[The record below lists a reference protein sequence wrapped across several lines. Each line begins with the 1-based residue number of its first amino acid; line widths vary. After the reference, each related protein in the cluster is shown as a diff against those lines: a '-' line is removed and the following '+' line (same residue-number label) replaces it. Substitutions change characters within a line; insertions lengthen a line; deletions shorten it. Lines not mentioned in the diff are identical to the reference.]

1 MPEIEAAPETDGS
14 VEDGVYRATYDG
26 RERFLE
32 IYRRDLGTGGLFVA
46 TDRPAE
52 VDEVVVVELVIAG
65 SGQPPLRFEGKVVY
79 RVEPTRPGDAAATN
93 LMAGMGIE

>member
-1 MPEIEAAPETDGS
+1 MQTPWRSPAS
-14 VEDGVYRATYDG
+14 K
-26 RERFLE
+26 
-32 IYRRDLGTGGLFVA
+32 GGLFVA

-52 VDEVVVVELVIAG
+52 VDEAVVVELVIAG

-93 LMAGMGIE
+93 LMAGMGIELVDFQATSEKLASLVERLA